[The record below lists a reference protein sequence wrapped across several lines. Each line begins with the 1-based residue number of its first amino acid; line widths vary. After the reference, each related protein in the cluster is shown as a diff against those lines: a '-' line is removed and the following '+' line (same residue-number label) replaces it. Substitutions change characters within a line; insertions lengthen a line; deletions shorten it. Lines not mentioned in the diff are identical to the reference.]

1 MKTIH
6 ACLTTAFFAASF
18 IVAPFVITPAQ
29 SASFNCS
36 KATTNDEL
44 AICANPTLSSLDS
57 QMAGLWYGYR
67 AMPLLMGASGIRH
80 DEAEAFLKSRG
91 DCGSNSGCLAKLYHA
106 RIATLEKNIDDAIK
120 NYCTN

>member
-6 ACLTTAFFAASF
+6 ACLITALFAASF
-18 IVAPFVITPAQ
+18 IVAPLGISPAQ

-36 KATTNDEL
+36 KATTSDEL

-57 QMAGLWYGYR
+57 QMAGLWYGYKG
-67 AMPLLMGASGIRH
+67 MPLLMGASGNRH
-80 DEAEAFLKSRG
+80 DEAEAFLRSRG
-91 DCGSNSGCLAKLYHA
+91 DCGSNSGCLAKLYHV